1 MAINEERGAPAY
13 LARPGYVL
21 REVAGE
27 YLLIPVIMQED
38 LRTQMAVL
46 NESGKFL
53 WEQLQQERT
62 MDQLQDA
69 MTEKYDVTPEKAR
82 EDIEEFVTMLRK
94 HQLIAEKG
102 GR

>member
-1 MAINEERGAPAY
+1 MAAENEAVY
-13 LARPGYVL
+13 LGRSGYVV

-27 YLLIPVIMQED
+27 FLLIPVTAQED
-38 LRTQMAVL
+38 LPGQMAVM
-46 NESGKFL
+46 NETGAFL

-62 MDQLQDA
+62 MEQLLMA
-69 MTEKYDVTPEKAR
+69 MMSEYDVSREEAR
-82 EDIEEFVTMLRK
+82 ADIEEFVTMLKK